1 MNLFGVKKITWRMVI
16 LEVRGGGDGK
26 GGGGT
31 LTNIALHDRLERYS
45 KVQV

>member
-1 MNLFGVKKITWRMVI
+1 MLVYNGWGGYWGGKF
-16 LEVRGGGDGK
+16 GGGDGK

-31 LTNIALHDRLERYS
+31 LTKIALHDRLERYS